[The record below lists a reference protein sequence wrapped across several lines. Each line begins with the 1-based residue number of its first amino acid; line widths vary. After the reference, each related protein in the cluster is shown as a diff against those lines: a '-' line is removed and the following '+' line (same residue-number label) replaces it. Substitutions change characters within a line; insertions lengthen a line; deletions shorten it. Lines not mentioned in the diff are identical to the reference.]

1 MVTEYPKDVVLRD
14 GTRVT
19 LRPLG
24 KADGEQLFQF
34 FRQLPEE
41 DRLYL
46 REDVTKREV
55 VEGWLRGLDYH
66 RVFPLVAEVEGRIVG
81 DATLHRRKYGWARH
95 AAKLRVTIAKDFQ
108 HKGLGTKMVQ
118 ELMRVAVNEGVDK
131 ILAELMANQT
141 VALRAFERM
150 GFERVAVLPELV
162 KDMAGRYHDL
172 MVLIYDLAAEAEL
185 Y

>member
-1 MVTEYPKDVVLRD
+1 MAEYPKDVVLRD

-19 LRPLG
+19 LRPLSKEDSEG
-24 KADGEQLFQF
+24 LFQF

-55 VEGWLRGLDYH
+55 VEGWVRDLDYH
-66 RVFPLVAEVEGRIVG
+66 RVFPLVAEVGGRIVG

-108 HKGLGTKMVQ
+108 NKGLGTKLVQ
-118 ELMRVAVNEGVDK
+118 ELTRMAANEGLDK
-131 ILAELMANQT
+131 ILVEVMANQT
-141 VALRAFERM
+141 VALRAFEKM
-150 GFERVAVLPELV
+150 GFERVATLPELV
-162 KDMAGRYHDL
+162 NDMAGKSHDL
-172 MVLIYDLAAEAEL
+172 VVLIYDLAAEAEL